1 MPAPP
6 RRRPSGFTLVELVI
20 TMIVIGILAV
30 VVLPRVSL
38 LQGFD
43 EVGYRDKVKATL
55 EYARKA
61 AVAQRR
67 WSCVSLAGNDLTV
80 TIDLNIP
87 ENYVAGTCPANAL
100 ALPATDKSCSP
111 SASNKVCHPTGV
123 TLTGPVAPLLF
134 SPLGQPSAGATY
146 TVTGTT
152 TATITVEAESGY
164 VH

>member
-123 TLTGPVAPLLF
+123 SLTSATTTLRF

>member
-1 MPAPP
+1 
-6 RRRPSGFTLVELVI
+6 
-20 TMIVIGILAV
+20 MIVIGILAV